1 MQVAGRRGQRA
12 QSNGAAGEVENDGVS
27 EKIA

>member
-1 MQVAGRRGQRA
+1 MKARNLFL
-12 QSNGAAGEVENDGVS
+12 SNGAAGEVENDGVS